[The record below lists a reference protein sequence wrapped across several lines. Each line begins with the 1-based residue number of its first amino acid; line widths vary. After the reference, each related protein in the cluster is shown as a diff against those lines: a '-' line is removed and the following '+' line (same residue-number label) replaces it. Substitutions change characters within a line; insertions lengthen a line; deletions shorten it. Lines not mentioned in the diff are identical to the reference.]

1 MIPDIS
7 LLQTAADATSRA
19 LNNLANGF
27 TWGLGFFCALVLLSK
42 LFTG

>member
-1 MIPDIS
+1 MIPY
-7 LLQTAADATSRA
+7 LQSAASRV
-19 LNNLANGF
+19 LDNFANGF